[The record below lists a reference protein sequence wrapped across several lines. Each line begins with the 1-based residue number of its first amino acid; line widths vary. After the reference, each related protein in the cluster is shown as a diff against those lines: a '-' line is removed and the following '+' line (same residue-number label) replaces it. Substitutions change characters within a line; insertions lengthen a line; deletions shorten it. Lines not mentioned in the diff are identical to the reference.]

1 MNIEAYVPV
10 HSRPFFWNGK
20 ETYSHQ
26 LGISSLPE
34 ISKDTSVRMLDI
46 GAWNSIAVESLIS
59 RYQNSTVLLLD
70 QSYTD
75 ESGLDTSK
83 IQKRRV
89 DLDNI
94 ESIKSILNEG
104 EFDWVFM
111 NQVLQYVRDP
121 FGLIAYIFEK
131 HTKVWWSLYCN
142 ISCNI
147 FDHGTTVSSHQLFSI
162 MEDRWGNAGI
172 LTESKTWNNMKQFH
186 FHKNSQEDT
195 MQIPDYLGYIE
206 IWNQWFRRQKYS
218 FRNYLTI

>member
-1 MNIEAYVPV
+1 MNTEAYIPE
-10 HSRPFFWNGK
+10 HSRPFFGNGQ

-34 ISKDTSVRMLDI
+34 TPIDTYIRMLDI
-46 GAWNSIAVESLIS
+46 GTWNSIAVASLTS
-59 RYQNSTVLLLD
+59 KYQNSTALFLD

-75 ESGLDTSK
+75 ESEIDTNN

-89 DLDNI
+89 DLDSIENI
-94 ESIKSILNEG
+94 RTILNEG

-121 FGLIAYIFEK
+121 FGLIQYIFTN
-131 HTKVWWSLYCN
+131 HMKVWWDLYCN

-147 FDHGTTVSSHQLFSI
+147 FDHGTTISPYQLFSI
-162 MEDRWGNAGI
+162 MEDRWEKAGI
-172 LTESKTWNNMKQFH
+172 LTESKIWNNMKQFH
-186 FHKNSQEDT
+186 FHKNSQEDQ
-195 MQIPDYLGYIE
+195 MQIPDYLSYIE

-218 FRNYLTI
+218 FRNYLTE

>member
-1 MNIEAYVPV
+1 MNTEAYVPE
-10 HSRPFFWNGK
+10 HSRPFFGSGQ

-34 ISKDTSVRMLDI
+34 ISNNTNIRMLDI
-46 GAWNSIAVESLIS
+46 GTWNSTAVESLIS

-70 QSYTD
+70 QSYID
-75 ESGLDTSK
+75 ESAIDASK

-89 DLDNI
+89 DLDSI
-94 ESIKSILNEG
+94 ESIKAILNEG

-111 NQVLQYVRDP
+111 NQVLQYVRNP
-121 FGLIAYIFEK
+121 FGLIQYIFK
-131 HTKVWWSLYCN
+131 NHIKVWWYLYCN

-147 FDHGTTVSSHQLFSI
+147 FDHGATVSSYQLFSI
-162 MEDRWGNAGI
+162 MEDRWEKAGI
-172 LTESKTWNNMKQFH
+172 LSESKTWNNMKQFH
-186 FHKNSQEDT
+186 FHKNSQEDQ
-195 MQIPDYLGYIE
+195 MQIPDHLGYIE

>member
-1 MNIEAYVPV
+1 MNIQVYVPE
-10 HSRPFFWNGK
+10 HSRPFFGNGQ

-34 ISKDTSVRMLDI
+34 ISDDSNVRMLDI
-46 GAWNSIAVESLIS
+46 WAWNSTAVESLIL

-70 QSYTD
+70 QSYID
-75 ESGLDTSK
+75 ESAIDASK

-89 DLDNI
+89 DLDSI
-94 ESIKSILNEG
+94 ESIKAILNEG

-111 NQVLQYVRDP
+111 NQVLQYVKDP
-121 FGLIAYIFEK
+121 FGLIKYIFEK
-131 HTKVWWSLYCN
+131 HTKAWWYLYCN

-147 FDHGTTVSSHQLFSI
+147 FEHGTTVSSHQLFSI
-162 MEDRWGNAGI
+162 MEDWWENAGI

-186 FHKNSQEDT
+186 FHKNNQEDYI
-195 MQIPDYLGYIE
+195 QVPEYLGYME

-218 FRNYLTI
+218 FRNYLIE